1 MMIKRAIGSQ
11 ARRLLSQPAY
21 RHLCQ
26 VYDATRAAARAASCL
41 GAGRECP
48 FCRARLRRFLPDPG
62 APSSVFDELH
72 VIGGGPFD
80 QSTCPFCGSF
90 ERERHV
96 FLYLRLMTDVFQS
109 PMRMLH
115 VAPELRLG
123 RRLAQQANIDYASG
137 DLTPG
142 RAQLRVD
149 LTAIEFADRSFD
161 VVICNHVLE
170 HIPDD
175 RRAMAELFRVLRPG
189 GWAMVQ
195 VPLAEGSGTRE
206 NPSITDPD
214 EMLRIYGQ
222 HDHVRLYGSDDYA
235 RRLGEAGF
243 VVQIDSIAQRYGEP
257 SVRRYGL
264 LREERIHVARKPV
277 EAGREQNP

>member
-1 MMIKRAIGSQ
+1 MMIKRFFGSQ
-11 ARRLLSQPAY
+11 ARRLLPQPVY
-21 RHLCQ
+21 TRLCG
-26 VYDATRAAARAASCL
+26 VYDGTLATARAASCL

-62 APSSVFDELH
+62 ASSSVFDELR

-96 FLYLRLMTDVFQS
+96 FLYLQLMTDVFQA
-109 PMRMLH
+109 PIRMLH
-115 VAPELRLG
+115 VAPERRLG
-123 RRLAQQANIDYASG
+123 RRLAQQANIDYVSG

-170 HIPDD
+170 HIPND

-195 VPLAEGSGTRE
+195 VPLAEGSSTRE
-206 NPSITDPD
+206 NPSITDPG
-214 EMLRIYGQ
+214 EKLRLYGQ
-222 HDHVRLYGSDDYA
+222 HDHVRLYGTDDYV
-235 RRLGEAGF
+235 RRLDENGF
-243 VVQIDSIAQRYGEP
+243 VVRADSIAQRYGEP
-257 SVRRYGL
+257 YVRRYGL
-264 LREERIHVARKPV
+264 LPDERIHVASKPV
-277 EAGREQNP
+277 EARS